1 MSISTIKYKYLVLS
15 LLFVFASTFVSAAP
29 VLAAG
34 HSYAYGKT
42 KKDISTTSETFHESE
57 ESAAAVVTKASL
69 GDNGDVKTHNVGMS
83 VSDQRDEPKVCG
95 FYMDAF
101 NFDSQQ
107 QVSWKIEED
116 THGPVV
122 LSGAITLASGNG
134 YTSNYSLPNG
144 MYKLY
149 WNFDGEHGSAKH
161 KVFKVDCEATA
172 PTASKKPVV
181 TVNPNTC
188 VVDGQK
194 SGSLAVSVTN
204 PNSSAV
210 TYKVTVLAATQNIT
224 VQAGKTGNVIFTDLT
239 GGTYSATVKGTDD
252 GTSVTASSTIAT
264 CPATPVGRGGGV
276 VLGDTTTA
284 AAVSD
289 TKLTNTGDAPLA
301 TSLLAAVLLLTAGT
315 VAAYRPRKQDFDRI
329 SL

>member
-42 KKDISTTSETFHESE
+42 KKDISTTSETSHESE
-57 ESAAAVVTKASL
+57 ESVAAVVTKASL

-107 QVSWKIEED
+107 QVNWKIEED

-122 LSGAITLASGNG
+122 LSGAITLASGDG
-134 YTSNYSLPNG
+134 HTSNYSLSNG

-149 WNFDGEHGSAKH
+149 WNFDGEHGEAKH
-161 KVFKVDCEATA
+161 KVFKVDCEAPA
-172 PTASKKPVV
+172 SAVSKKPVV

-194 SGSLAVSVTN
+194 SGSLTVSVTN
-204 PNSSAV
+204 PNSSPV
-210 TYKVTVLAATQNIT
+210 TYKVTVLDVTRNIT
-224 VQAGKTGNVIFTDLT
+224 IPAGKTSNVIFTDLT
-239 GGTYSATVKGTDD
+239 GDSYHVMIKGTD
-252 GTSVTASSTIAT
+252 GTSSTASSTIAT

-289 TKLTNTGDAPLA
+289 TKLANTGDAPLA
-301 TSLLAAVLLLTAGT
+301 TSLLAATLLLSAIT
-315 VAAYRPRKQDFDRI
+315 VVAYRPRKRDLDLI